1 MTRRDLL
8 LLLAAAANEQSRA
21 LIRQLY
27 ARPRRGERDRA
38 KLAPPP
44 TVAPGKTPKIRGKGR
59 AVATKNG

>member
-27 ARPRRGERDRA
+27 ARPHRGERRA
-38 KLAPPP
+38 GKLAP
-44 TVAPGKTPKIRGKGR
+44 TAAPKAPKKRRKFGEMAQG
-59 AVATKNG
+59 